1 MRPYSKWN
9 NYHRFLKGFIQD
21 AIGQGLLTKNPYNWI
36 NIEKDK
42 KSHGLDKCLTPKEFQ
57 KLKEAPMPTESLE
70 RVRDLFVFQTYTCL
84 RYSDLA
90 KFNYHNIA
98 IIGGMEVINALRR
111 KQTNQQP

>member
-42 KSHGLDKCLTPKEFQ
+42 KSHGLDKCLTPKEFSN
-57 KLKEAPMPTESLE
+57 KMNEYFFSA
-70 RVRDLFVFQTYTCL
+70 FY
-84 RYSDLA
+84 A
-90 KFNYHNIA
+90 
-98 IIGGMEVINALRR
+98 
-111 KQTNQQP
+111 